1 MPLWENKVRI
11 PSVFAI
17 SSLLKK
23 TYLVTEIINSI
34 EEICHQIHEID
45 YVC

>member
-17 SSLLKK
+17 SSLLNQRTIGPENAHLKPD
-23 TYLVTEIINSI
+23 LGELS
-34 EEICHQIHEID
+34 HHEMT
-45 YVC
+45 